1 MTQSEG
7 IVARAEELLLEGTQA
22 QRADR
27 NLAQLRAKDP
37 DAARVLTVGFAEALM
52 DPSLYKQ
59 QGEEHR
65 RYYGLKIEADERHLW
80 DELFSGIDEI
90 E

>member
-1 MTQSEG
+1 MSERQDV
-7 IVARAEELLLEGTQA
+7 VARAEELLLEGAQA
-22 QRADR
+22 RRADR

-52 DPSLYKQ
+52 DSGLYKQ
-59 QGEEHR
+59 QGDEHR
-65 RYYGLKIEADERHLW
+65 RYYALKMETDERHLW
-80 DELFSGIDEI
+80 DELFAGIDEI

>member
-1 MTQSEG
+1 MTEPEG
-7 IVARAEELLLEGTQA
+7 VVTSAEELLLEGAQA
-22 QRADR
+22 RRADR

-37 DAARVLTVGFAEALM
+37 DAARVLTVGFGEALM

-65 RYYGLKIEADERHLW
+65 RYYALKMEADERNLW
-80 DELFSGIDEI
+80 DELFAGVDEI